1 VAIRDTSGIVSG
13 DDADDLLHWLKS
25 LSGCPT
31 VTHTVLASCDR
42 HGDDSA
48 TWCYVEADA
57 GNGVARRRCVACGA
71 TSALLDSAERW
82 TFPPMYSC
90 RGCAQSLVEVG
101 AGLAT
106 TADDRT
112 TWLALAARCVSCGRI
127 EGLTDAVVAD
137 LPLDE
142 VTRQN

>member
-13 DDADDLLHWLKS
+13 DEADDLLHWLRS

-31 VTHTVLASCDR
+31 VTHSVLASCDR

-82 TFPPMYSC
+82 TFPPMHSC
-90 RGCAQSLVEVG
+90 RSCAQSLVEVA
-101 AGLAT
+101 AGIAAT
-106 TADDRT
+106 DNEA
-112 TWLALAARCVSCGRI
+112 TWLALAARCVGCGRI
-127 EGLTDAVVAD
+127 EGLTDVVVHG
-137 LPLDE
+137 LSVDE
-142 VTRQN
+142 VSAQL